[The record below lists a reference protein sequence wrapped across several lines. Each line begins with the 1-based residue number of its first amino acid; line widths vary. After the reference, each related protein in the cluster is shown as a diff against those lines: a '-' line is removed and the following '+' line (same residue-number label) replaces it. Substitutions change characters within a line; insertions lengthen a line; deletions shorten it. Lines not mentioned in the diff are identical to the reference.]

1 MNKIVRFIE
10 ETKPNF
16 CGCGLCFGTIKK
28 NLEKLYHLDLNL
40 LNIDSRATPLNYPVG
55 FLESL
60 EPIFT
65 DLNEISYDESDNL
78 TNARKDFFSKE
89 ALVLRCLIIYMDEL
103 LRNRDLL
110 KSILGDSLAQDYLEK
125 MENHSKDYGMKY
137 NI

>member
-1 MNKIVRFIE
+1 MNKIARLIE
-10 ETKPNF
+10 ETKPYF
-16 CGCGLCFGTIKK
+16 CGCGICFGTMKK
-28 NLEKLYHLDLNL
+28 NLKKLYHLDLDQ
-40 LNIDSRATPLNYPVG
+40 LNIDSRAVPLNYPVG

-89 ALVLRCLIIYMDEL
+89 ALVLRYLIIYMDEL
-103 LRNRDLL
+103 LRNRDFL
-110 KSILGDSLAQDYLEK
+110 KSILGDSLAKDYLEK
-125 MENHSKDYGMKY
+125 MENHSEDYGTKY

>member
-1 MNKIVRFIE
+1 MNKIARFIE

-28 NLEKLYHLDLNL
+28 NLEKLYHFDLNL

-78 TNARKDFFSKE
+78 TNARKDFFSRE

-125 MENHSKDYGMKY
+125 MENHSKDYGTKY

>member
-28 NLEKLYHLDLNL
+28 NLEKLYHFDLNL

-78 TNARKDFFSKE
+78 TNARKDFFSRE

-110 KSILGDSLAQDYLEK
+110 KSILGDSLAKDYLEK

>member
-1 MNKIVRFIE
+1 MNKIARLIE
-10 ETKPNF
+10 ETKPYF
-16 CGCGLCFGTIKK
+16 CGCGMCFGTMIK
-28 NLEKLYHLDLNL
+28 NLEELYHLDLDP
-40 LNIDSRATPLNYPVG
+40 LNIDSRAVPLNYPVG

-89 ALVLRCLIIYMDEL
+89 ALVLRYLIIYLDEL

-110 KSILGDSLAQDYLEK
+110 KSILGDSLTKDYLEK
-125 MENHSKDYGMKY
+125 MENHSKDYGTKY

>member
-16 CGCGLCFGTIKK
+16 CGCGLCFGTMQK
-28 NLEKLYHLDLNL
+28 NLEELYLLDLEP
-40 LNIDSRATPLNYPVG
+40 LNIDSRAVPLNYPVG

-78 TNARKDFFSKE
+78 SNARKDFFSKE
-89 ALVLRCLIIYMDEL
+89 ALVLRYLIIYIDEL

-110 KSILGDSLAQDYLEK
+110 KSILGDSLAKDYLEK
-125 MENHSKDYGMKY
+125 MENHSKDYGTKY